1 LSNNELILALN
12 QNITDS
18 NTKNVTSNL
27 VQQPNQTLQNY
38 LDVPNAKKSELGE
51 MNQHLFFTVQVGVY
65 NKPITNEQLKSFD
78 DLITFKTEKGQFRY
92 SSGMFESANDAK
104 THKTQAIAK
113 GVADAYV
120 VAYYQGKRISIAEAN
135 NLLAQ
140 NGPTIL
146 KKSIKTEPNTN
157 SNLSGTVVSVD
168 MQLPNLK
175 SRINQD
181 SLIQYSFV
189 CEEDEIVSKLEKLN
203 RIGIFTYQSEL
214 GKIVTPKMK
223 TSEVSQIQREYFK
236 EFKIENQRIDSNL
249 VIQLDVTNKLSKGSF
264 ADWLMRSEFNYRIDK
279 NEDVEFLSL
288 YLISEYQRDIV
299 IRKAEEFSISIKN
312 K

>member
-1 LSNNELILALN
+1 NNPV
-12 QNITDS
+12 S
-18 NTKNVTSNL
+18 NTNTVASNL
-27 VQQPNQTLQNY
+27 VQQPVSAIQNY

-51 MNQHLFFTVQVGVY
+51 INQHLFFTVQVGVY

-140 NGPTIL
+140 KGPEIL
-146 KKSIKTEPNTN
+146 KKSIKSEPNTN
-157 SNLSGTVVSVD
+157 SNLSGTVEAIE
-168 MQLPNLK
+168 MQLPNLN

-181 SLIQYSFV
+181 SLFQYSFV

-223 TSEVSQIQREYFK
+223 TSDVSQIQREYFK
-236 EFKIENQRIDSNL
+236 EFKIENQKFDSNL
-249 VIQLDVTNKLSKGSF
+249 VMELDVTNKLSKGSF
-264 ADWLMRSEFNYRIDK
+264 ADWLMRSEYNYRIVK
-279 NEDVEFLSL
+279 KENMELLSL
-288 YLISEYQRDIV
+288 YLVNEFQRDLV